1 MYDAQQWL
9 RCTGR
14 GRGDAGDVV
23 LSEIRILKLLELSYK
38 MGRECLSSVIIYAL
52 LMCGL
57 LLAGNEEIIERRR
70 SQWNHRP
77 CLKQPRSDPINI
89 TGGW

>member
-1 MYDAQQWL
+1 MRSENRLMYDAQQWL

-57 LLAGNEEIIERRR
+57 LLAGNEEIIEKKKKPMEPPAL
-70 SQWNHRP
+70 S
-77 CLKQPRSDPINI
+77 
-89 TGGW
+89 

>member
-23 LSEIRILKLLELSYK
+23 LSEIRILKLLELS
-38 MGRECLSSVIIYAL
+38 
-52 LMCGL
+52 
-57 LLAGNEEIIERRR
+57 
-70 SQWNHRP
+70 
-77 CLKQPRSDPINI
+77 
-89 TGGW
+89 